1 MWILTFF
8 PDLFVHLVFLAGLLL
23 FLGATFLG
31 MIPVINT
38 YKTPAQIVGVIIL
51 AFGIYLEGGLA
62 HKKELAVKVAELETN
77 LAKAEAKSQETNT
90 KIVEKIVKDTRV
102 IRQKGDDIIRYVD
115 KEIVKYDNQCVIP
128 EDVIK
133 VYNEAATLGTAT
145 NLKEDK
151 KAEPTDEK
159 KEHKMLLP
167 PRVSQ

>member
-1 MWILTFF
+1 MWILSFF
-8 PDLFVHLVFLAGLLL
+8 PDLLVHLIVALGALL
-23 FLGATFLG
+23 FLAATFLG
-31 MIPVINT
+31 MFPIVKT
-38 YKTPAQIVGVIIL
+38 YKTPAQIVGVIVLIWGL
-51 AFGIYLEGGLA
+51 YLEGGLA
-62 HKKELAVKVAELETN
+62 YKDKLATEVAELETK

-115 KEIVKYDNQCVIP
+115 KEIVKYDTQCVIP
-128 EDVIK
+128 EDVIR

-145 NLKEDK
+145 DLKED
-151 KAEPTDEK
+151 K

>member
-38 YKTPAQIVGVIIL
+38 YKTAAHIVGVIIL

-62 HKKELAVKVAELETN
+62 HKKEIAVKVAELEKK
-77 LAKAEAKSQETNT
+77 LAEADAKSQEKNT
-90 KIVEKIVKDTRV
+90 EIVTKIVKDTKV
-102 IRQKGDDIIRYVD
+102 IRQRGDDIIKYVD
-115 KEIVKYDNQCVIP
+115 REIVKYDNPCVIP
-128 EDVIK
+128 DEVIK
-133 VYNEAATLGTAT
+133 AYNEAATLGTISQP
-145 NLKEDK
+145 KEQPK
-151 KAEPTDEK
+151 EEKEEK

>member
-62 HKKELAVKVAELETN
+62 HKKEIAVKVAELETK
-77 LAKAEAKSQETNT
+77 LAEANAKSQEKNT
-90 KIVEKIVKDTRV
+90 EIVTKIVKDTKV
-102 IRQKGDDIIRYVD
+102 IRQRGDDIIKYVD
-115 KEIVKYDNQCVIP
+115 REIVKYDNQCVIP
-128 EDVIK
+128 DDVIRA
-133 VYNEAATLGTAT
+133 YNEAATLGTAT
-145 NLKEDK
+145 QLKEQPK
-151 KAEPTDEK
+151 EEKEEK